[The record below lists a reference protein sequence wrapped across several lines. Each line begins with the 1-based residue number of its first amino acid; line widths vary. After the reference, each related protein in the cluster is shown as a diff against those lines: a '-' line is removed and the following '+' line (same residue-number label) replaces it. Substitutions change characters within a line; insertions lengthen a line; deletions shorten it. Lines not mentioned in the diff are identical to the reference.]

1 MKRMAQNELNFETA
15 DRIESTFTTSV
26 FAPPTELEPRIYCAP
41 RRFDILTILCVSSVY
56 GIAFAIG
63 TTSKTPTYIWM
74 TFLLVVTSIGLAQA
88 ILWKGK
94 RPRLASIL
102 VGVVSFVIWMLFMMS
117 ASPMVS
123 GNDLAA
129 TLFASTVAGSVFGY
143 VLGAGI
149 GGLFLVIEGLRDYLF
164 LVHQKSFVA
173 KSPTPYDG

>member
-1 MKRMAQNELNFETA
+1 MPQNELNFETA
-15 DRIESTFTTSV
+15 DRIESTFTSSV
-26 FAPPTELEPRIYCAP
+26 FAPPAELEPHVYCAP

-88 ILWKGK
+88 ILWQGK

-102 VGVVSFVIWMLFMMS
+102 VGVGSFVIWMLFIMS
-117 ASPMVS
+117 ASPKLIPA
-123 GNDLAA
+123 NEFAA

-164 LVHQKSFVA
+164 LAHQKSFTA
-173 KSPTPYDG
+173 NSPTPYDG

>member
-1 MKRMAQNELNFETA
+1 
-15 DRIESTFTTSV
+15 
-26 FAPPTELEPRIYCAP
+26 
-41 RRFDILTILCVSSVY
+41 
-56 GIAFAIG
+56 
-63 TTSKTPTYIWM
+63 M

-164 LVHQKSFVA
+164 LVHQKSFAA